1 MENKLGAAEFKATCL
16 SVLEEVANSRRP
28 VTITKRGK
36 PIARLVPVDAP
47 RSAANP
53 LDGSL
58 LWEKDIVGPFHE
70 EWDEE
75 WNAAGR

>member
-1 MENKLGAAEFKATCL
+1 METKLGAAQFKATCL
-16 SVLEEVANSRRP
+16 SVLEQVARSRRP

-36 PIARLVPVDAP
+36 SLARLVPVDTNNDQT
-47 RSAANP
+47 ST

-70 EWDEE
+70 DWDMR
-75 WNAAGR
+75 G

>member
-1 MENKLGAAEFKATCL
+1 METKLGAAEFKATCL
-16 SVLEEVANSRRP
+16 AVLEQVASSRRP

-36 PIARLVPVDAP
+36 AVARLVPVDAP
-47 RSAANP
+47 RNPAAA

-70 EWDEE
+70 EWDAHE
-75 WNAAGR
+75 